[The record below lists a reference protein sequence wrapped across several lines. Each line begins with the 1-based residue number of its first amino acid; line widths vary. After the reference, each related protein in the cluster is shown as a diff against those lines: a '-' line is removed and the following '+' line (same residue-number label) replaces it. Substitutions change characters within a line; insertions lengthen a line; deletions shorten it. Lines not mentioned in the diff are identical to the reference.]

1 MDPMGI
7 MGLMGWN
14 DGVLW
19 GLMGLNIYIYIYIYL
34 VGGFNLPLWEIWVC
48 QLGWFCPIFG
58 KIQNVPN
65 HQPDIGSTWFN
76 QLKTGIP
83 QGITAWWWLI
93 PQRDTVSGRT
103 GRVTPWNRPLEGW
116 PWGEAWR
123 VPISSQKM
131 VDSSWQYGIS
141 QTLVQTQNDQYKIAT
156 LFPVDESR
164 KKPPWYRLQLHQGLT
179 RHDYV

>member
-1 MDPMGI
+1 MWPYIAYMDPMGI

-19 GLMGLNIYIYIYIYL
+19 GLMGLNIYIYIHISGWWFQPTPL
-34 VGGFNLPLWEIWVC
+34 RNMSLSVGMILPNIWKN
-48 QLGWFCPIFG
+48 
-58 KIQNVPN
+58 KIHIPN

-76 QLKTGIP
+76 QLKIGIT

-93 PQRDTVSGRT
+93 PQRDTVPGRT

-131 VDSSWQYGIS
+131 VDSMG
-141 QTLVQTQNDQYKIAT
+141 
-156 LFPVDESR
+156 FP
-164 KKPPWYRLQLHQGLT
+164 KP
-179 RHDYV
+179 

>member
-19 GLMGLNIYIYIYIYL
+19 GLMGLNIYIYISGWWFQPTPL
-34 VGGFNLPLWEIWVC
+34 RNMSLSVGMILPNIW
-48 QLGWFCPIFG
+48 
-58 KIQNVPN
+58 KNKKNVPN

-76 QLKTGIP
+76 QLKIGIT

-93 PQRDTVSGRT
+93 PQKG
-103 GRVTPWNRPLEGW
+103 TPSRGGLEELHDETDLLKVGL
-116 PWGEAWR
+116 GGKQQEGSN
-123 VPISSQKM
+123 IFSE
-131 VDSSWQYGIS
+131 DGFFQYGIS
-141 QTLVQTQNDQYKIAT
+141 QTLVQTQNDQYNIAT

-164 KKPPWYRLQLHQGLT
+164 KNLPDRLQLHHGLT